1 MQVHSFGHLSFSDE
15 GQRIVMFRTDM
26 NEMNIQPIDLGDELR
41 ERIQFRLDL
50 APVVVRC
57 RIAREGLSCRE
68 LHPLRCIRDVAFMRL
83 RNSVSSDSGT
93 FT

>member
-41 ERIQFRLDL
+41 E
-50 APVVVRC
+50 
-57 RIAREGLSCRE
+57 
-68 LHPLRCIRDVAFMRL
+68 LHPMRCIAMSRL
-83 RNSVSSDSGT
+83 
-93 FT
+93 